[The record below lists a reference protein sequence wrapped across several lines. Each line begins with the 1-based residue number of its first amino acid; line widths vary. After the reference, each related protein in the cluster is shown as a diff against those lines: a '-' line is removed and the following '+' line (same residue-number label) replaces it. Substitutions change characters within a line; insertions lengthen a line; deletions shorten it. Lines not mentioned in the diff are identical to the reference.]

1 MALWGGRFS
10 ENAQKCVQDFTES
23 ISFDK
28 RLYHVDIQG
37 SKAHAAMLGETGI
50 IPKKSASDIIA
61 GLTEVE
67 KRIEKGNVKFDVALE
82 DIHMHVETELIRLLG
97 DEGARVHSARSR
109 NDQVAL
115 DTRLYLR
122 GEILELVRLLQTLQV
137 ALTEKAE
144 ENKTSIM
151 PGFTHLQHAQPVLMA
166 HHLLAYVEF
175 FERDIGR
182 LGDCYKRLNVMPLGS
197 GAIAGTTLPID
208 RESVRRKLDFPEAS
222 RNSMDSVADRDFACE
237 LLSALAIF
245 SMHISRLSEDLI
257 LWMSQ
262 EFSFIEL
269 SDAFCTGSSLMPQK
283 KNPDIAEISRGKT
296 GRMYGNLMAM
306 LTICKGLPLT
316 YNRDLQEDKE
326 PLFDSID
333 TAKGILSV
341 YPPMIAT
348 MTTHPERMLEAASDP
363 GLMATDLAE
372 ALVRKGVP
380 FRFAHHK
387 VGALVKYCNEKKK
400 PMNKLSLSE
409 MKTVIPEADAA
420 MLKLFS
426 PVSAVTLRKSYGG
439 TGFEQVASQLDF
451 WKKRLHLEQAAK
463 KSVPATRKTVSSAKK
478 SVPAA
483 KKTVRK
489 NAKK

>member
-10 ENAQKCVQDFTES
+10 GGAAKSVQDFTES
-23 ISFDK
+23 ISFDR
-28 RLYHVDIQG
+28 RLYKHDIMG
-37 SKAHAAMLGETGI
+37 SKAHAAMLGATGI
-50 IPKKSASDIIA
+50 IPQKSAEDIIEK
-61 GLTEVE
+61 LSEVE
-67 KRIEKGNVKFDVALE
+67 KAIEGGKVKFDVALE
-82 DIHMHVETELIRLLG
+82 DIHMHIETELIRLLG

-122 GEILELVRLLQTLQV
+122 DEVKEIAAEIKNLQKALLKQ
-137 ALTEKAE
+137 AAA
-144 ENKTSIM
+144 NKDTIL
-151 PGFTHLQHAQPVLMA
+151 PGFTHLQHAQPVLFA
-166 HHLLAYVEF
+166 HHMLAYVEQ

-182 LGDCYKRLNVMPLGS
+182 LNDCYGRLNVMPLGS
-197 GAIAGTTLPID
+197 GAIAGSTLPID
-208 RESVRRKLDFPEAS
+208 REFVRKVLDFPACT

-245 SMHISRLSEDLI
+245 SMHISRLSEDVI

-262 EFSFIEL
+262 EFSFVEL

-306 LTICKGLPLT
+306 LTICKGLPMT

-341 YPPMIAT
+341 YPEMIAT
-348 MTTHPERMLEAASDP
+348 MKTHPDKMLEAASDP

-372 ALVRKGVP
+372 ALVKKGVP
-380 FRFAHHK
+380 FRHAHHK
-387 VGALVKYCNEKKK
+387 VGALVKYCAENGKM
-400 PMNKLSLSE
+400 MNKLSLEE
-409 MKTVIPEADAA
+409 MRQVIPEADEA

-439 TGFEQVASQLDF
+439 TGYEQVASQIIYWTDKLG
-451 WKKRLHLEQAAK
+451 E
-463 KSVPATRKTVSSAKK
+463 
-478 SVPAA
+478 
-483 KKTVRK
+483 
-489 NAKK
+489 

>member
-1 MALWGGRFS
+1 MALWDGRFS
-10 ENAQKCVQDFTES
+10 KGAAKSVQDFTES

-28 RLYHVDIQG
+28 RLYKHDIAG
-37 SKAHAAMLGETGI
+37 SKAHAAMLGATGI
-50 IPKKSASDIIA
+50 IPKKSAEEIIEK
-61 GLTEVE
+61 LSEVE
-67 KRIEKGNVKFDVALE
+67 KAIEEGKVKFDVALE
-82 DIHMHVETELIRLLG
+82 DIHMHIETELIRLLG

-122 GEILELVRLLQTLQV
+122 DEIREIAGGIKSLQKALLQQAV
-137 ALTEKAE
+137 A
-144 ENKTSIM
+144 NKDTIL
-151 PGFTHLQHAQPVLMA
+151 PGFTHLQHAQPVLFA
-166 HHLLAYVEF
+166 HHMLAYVEQ

-182 LGDCYKRLNVMPLGS
+182 LNDCFARLNVMPLGS
-197 GAIAGTTLPID
+197 GAIAGSTLPID
-208 RESVRRKLDFPEAS
+208 REFVRKVLDFPACT

-245 SMHISRLSEDLI
+245 SMHVSRLSEDII

-262 EFSFIEL
+262 EFAFVEL

-283 KNPDIAEISRGKT
+283 KNPDIAELSRGKT

-306 LTICKGLPLT
+306 LTICKGLPMT

-341 YPPMIAT
+341 YPEMIAT
-348 MTTHPERMLEAASDP
+348 MKTRPDRMLEAASDP

-380 FRFAHHK
+380 FRHAHHK
-387 VGALVKYCNEKKK
+387 VGALVKYCAENGKK
-400 PMNKLSLSE
+400 MDKLSLEE
-409 MKTVIPEADAA
+409 MKTVIPEADESMPA
-420 MLKLFS
+420 LFS

-439 TGFEQVASQLDF
+439 TGYEQVASQIEF
-451 WKKRLHLEQAAK
+451 WTKKLGE
-463 KSVPATRKTVSSAKK
+463 
-478 SVPAA
+478 
-483 KKTVRK
+483 
-489 NAKK
+489 